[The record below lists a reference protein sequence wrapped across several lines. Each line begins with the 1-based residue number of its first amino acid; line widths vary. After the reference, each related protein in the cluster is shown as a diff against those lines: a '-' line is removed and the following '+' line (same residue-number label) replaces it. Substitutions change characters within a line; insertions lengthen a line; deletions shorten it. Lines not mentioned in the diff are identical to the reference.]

1 MYNSHP
7 QNIAFRDMTALYSTL
22 KLFLLFADR
31 ELILIYRKFYR
42 TDLTVCAAFVSRK
55 TARTAGGHDFSFSLG
70 KNFELFFKPRQ
81 IVSWLDGK
89 LLLGKVMRG
98 QKCCNTAEQFV
109 AIPGISDDLFLY

>member
-1 MYNSHP
+1 MHS
-7 QNIAFRDMTALYSTL
+7 NIS
-22 KLFLLFADR
+22 
-31 ELILIYRKFYR
+31 IYRKSYR

-98 QKCCNTAEQFV
+98 QKCCNKVEQFV
-109 AIPGISDDLFLY
+109 AIPGISDDLFLYCRQHHDQSDPIPNKQTERKRK